1 MAAAVSSAMTGCS
14 SSSISSSSF
23 FKNKKKSENRVN
35 RVAFVSASATTSFA
49 DPYQTLSVNRG
60 ASESE
65 VRKAFRR
72 LAKQYHPDVC
82 RGDNCSISFHQI
94 NEAYDTVMSNLRIE
108 PIAEAETES
117 YYDPDEGFRG
127 MDNDSEWDLWEEWMG
142 WEGAGI
148 RDYSS
153 HVNPYI

>member
-72 LAKQYHPDVC
+72 LAKQ
-82 RGDNCSISFHQI
+82 
-94 NEAYDTVMSNLRIE
+94 TVMSNLRIE